1 MTLQKIKCTA
11 SLWCAILLC
20 TALACHSPA
29 SYAER
34 ADRDKTMH
42 LDANRASIDDANQ
55 VSTFE
60 GNVQFTQGTMTIR
73 GDKIVVTQSKD
84 GFTHG
89 TATGQPASFRQK
101 REGSNEYIEG
111 FGERIEYDTKNETLN
126 LFGQAHMKQG
136 EDEIRGEHIIYNSKT
151 EIFQV
156 NGASD
161 KQMDASGKPV
171 DAPGKGRV
179 RATIQPKNRNAIT
192 GPAAEPLPIKP
203 AEALSQPNDQ
213 GNSPP

>member
-1 MTLQKIKCTA
+1 MTPQNIKKSQVKYTT
-11 SLWCAILLC
+11 LLC
-20 TALACHSPA
+20 IALACHAPA
-29 SYAER
+29 SNAER

-42 LDANRASIDDANQ
+42 LDANRVSIDDANQ

-101 REGSNEYIEG
+101 REGSDEYAEG

-126 LFGQAHMKQG
+126 LFGQAHMKRG
-136 EDEIRGEHIIYNSKT
+136 EDEVRGEHITYSSGT

-156 NGASD
+156 NGMPG
-161 KQMDASGKPV
+161 KQTDASGKPV
-171 DAPGKGRV
+171 DAQDKGRV
-179 RATIQPKNRNAIT
+179 RAIIQPRNRNAVP
-192 GPAAEPLPIKP
+192 GPAAEPLSIKP
-203 AEALSQPNDQ
+203 AGTLTQPESNQ
-213 GNSPP
+213 